1 MDIERMEKHRLE
13 IEHICTYIS
22 TGKYWKG
29 ASEIDKKRIRCA
41 SKKHILENGVLF
53 HVGADGRKTEVIT
66 SLEKVKEI
74 VAYYHGSREA
84 GVHSGINATVQKIS
98 NVYRW
103 GSVDQD
109 VRHYIKRCRVCQTQ
123 RSSMSLNPRDDEEL
137 PHKKSKLQPTEVSNT
152 KKRSSSTVLSARS
165 SSSSQS
171 DVQPVKPKAGHRV
184 PVTPSAQANVSLA
197 STRFA
202 LARKKTGVGHKL
214 PAWVFSGRLKD
225 MKYKLSQQ
233 EARISNLQSQLE
245 SHNKRFAHL
254 EQQKEQLSGDVA
266 HRDKLSQ
273 VVDKENTERQRQR
286 DIQEEMNT
294 LRSKHQQEIKDLT
307 FRKLYLERQHAT
319 LEEELKAARTE
330 VSTLNSSVSH
340 LTSSRASVDA
350 ELAATKLSLEQ
361 AFGKNQADKEVIQQL
376 RLDLAGRD
384 AIIDENNRKI
394 REHETMRCKLYNTIQ
409 ELKKLL
415 GEPVRHSTKEEQ
427 MTIASPANHNHR
439 RPTK

>member
-330 VSTLNSSVSH
+330 
-340 LTSSRASVDA
+340 
-350 ELAATKLSLEQ
+350 LSLEQ